1 MKFVSLDT
9 VSFIVSCWLSVSSKS
24 NASGDGTQTFT
35 VPGSALRCKANLQY
49 IAFMNFREQIQFT
62 LKQLEHCTAT
72 HVHIANERAI
82 QAVWLHVQLYSPV
95 SKMKSDSVRI
105 NADVFAY

>member
-24 NASGDGTQTFT
+24 NASGDGNQTFT

-62 LKQLEHCTAT
+62 LKQLKHCTAT
-72 HVHIANERAI
+72 NVHILNERAI
-82 QAVWLHVQLYSPV
+82 QPVWLYIQLYNLAILV
-95 SKMKSDSVRI
+95 QFSK
-105 NADVFAY
+105 

>member
-9 VSFIVSCWLSVSSKS
+9 VSFIVSSWLSVSSKS
-24 NASGDGTQTFT
+24 NASGHGTQTFT

-72 HVHIANERAI
+72 HVHIAN
-82 QAVWLHVQLYSPV
+82 
-95 SKMKSDSVRI
+95 
-105 NADVFAY
+105 

>member
-1 MKFVSLDT
+1 M
-9 VSFIVSCWLSVSSKS
+9 
-24 NASGDGTQTFT
+24 
-35 VPGSALRCKANLQY
+35 PGSALRCKANLQY

-72 HVHIANERAI
+72 HVHFANERAI
-82 QAVWLHVQLYSPV
+82 QAVWLHIQLYSPV